1 LDILNTNDY
10 LVWDTSWRTLV
21 KLGPFELP
29 FELSI
34 LGLVAGFLLFSYISN
49 RMAESSSNQKGK
61 NKNRKNK
68 KQREQEI
75 PLWKGLGILAGA
87 LVLGQVLFYILP
99 APFGIEKIGP
109 IEIRMYGLMFATAFL
124 LGYLIERGILLRAGR
139 TEEEIERLLTYI
151 LIGTVVGARLGHV
164 LFYDPVYYLTHP
176 INIIQIW
183 EGGLASHGAAIGI
196 LLAFYFYLKKTPG
209 MSYLWVADRIV
220 IVVALGGAL
229 VRIGNFFNSEIVG
242 RAAEVPWAVIF
253 TGIDQIPRHPTMLYE
268 SLLYLFLFAILW
280 YIFKKYKEHPPEGYI
295 FGVFLIILF
304 GGRSL
309 LEVTKVHQAAF
320 AQDWSVTMGQLLSI
334 PFIGTGIWLLWKK
347 VDWKEAKAPENS

>member
-1 LDILNTNDY
+1 MTEG
-10 LVWDTSWRTLV
+10 SA
-21 KLGPFELP
+21 K
-29 FELSI
+29 
-34 LGLVAGFLLFSYISN
+34 
-49 RMAESSSNQKGK
+49 QKGK
-61 NKNRKNK
+61 KRKARNRNRNK
-68 KQREQEI
+68 KQEDI

-87 LVLGQVLFYILP
+87 LVLGQILFVILP
-99 APFGIEKIGP
+99 SPFSIQQIGP

-151 LIGTVVGARLGHV
+151 LVGTVVGARLGHV

-196 LLAFYFYLKKTPG
+196 LLAFYFYLKKTPR

-220 IVVALGGAL
+220 IVVASGGAL
-229 VRIGNFFNSEIVG
+229 VRLGNFFNSEIVG
-242 RAAEVPWAVIF
+242 RVTEVPWAVIF
-253 TGIDQIPRHPTMLYE
+253 TRIDQLSRHPTMLYE
-268 SLLYLFLFAILW
+268 SLLYLLLFGILW

-304 GGRSL
+304 GGRAI

-334 PFIGTGIWLLWKK
+334 PFVGAGIWLLWKK
-347 VDWKEAKAPENS
+347 VDWKQKAVQNNN

>member
-1 LDILNTNDY
+1 M
-10 LVWDTSWRTLV
+10 
-21 KLGPFELP
+21 P

-34 LGLVAGFLLFSYISN
+34 LGIVAGFVLFMYISSK
-49 RMAESSSNQKGK
+49 MTEGSAKQKGK
-61 NKNRKNK
+61 KRKARNRNRNK
-68 KQREQEI
+68 KQEDI

-87 LVLGQVLFYILP
+87 LVLGQILFIILP
-99 APFGIEKIGP
+99 SPFSIQQIGP

-151 LIGTVVGARLGHV
+151 LVGTVVGARLGHV

-196 LLAFYFYLKKTPG
+196 LLAFYFYLKKTPR

-220 IVVALGGAL
+220 IVVASGGAL

-242 RAAEVPWAVIF
+242 RVTEVPWAVIF
-253 TGIDQIPRHPTMLYE
+253 TRIDQLPRHPTMLYE
-268 SLLYLFLFAILW
+268 SLLYLFLFGILW

-304 GGRSL
+304 GGRAI

-334 PFIGTGIWLLWKK
+334 PFVGAGIWLLWKK
-347 VDWKEAKAPENS
+347 VDWKQKAVQNNN